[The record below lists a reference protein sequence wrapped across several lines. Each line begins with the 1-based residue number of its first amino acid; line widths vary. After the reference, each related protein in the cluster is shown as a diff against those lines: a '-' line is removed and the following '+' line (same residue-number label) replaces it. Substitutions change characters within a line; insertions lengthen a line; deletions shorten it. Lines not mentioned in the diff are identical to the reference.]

1 MFSPDK
7 LYVEK
12 RDKRCFRPLESTKSR
27 GGVLLRYFLLSL
39 LAFPMGCT
47 TTVQKKVFHLE
58 KIKEQA
64 ATLKKSPLFRWESQI
79 SHLNFTHYEVTLS
92 QEKERPH
99 LLEKN
104 VSSLSKEQARLATYF
119 QNWVSVGQATEFQ
132 FQLTQNSFQYETDYL
147 FSLRAVGSEGQ
158 VLATETI
165 SWRVEERPFGF
176 GHVELSWEGERGK
189 TLTMEFQPESSQ
201 DFLVECYEVAI
212 GSYPESDDVVGWT
225 DIRKNKRHSFEN
237 IKSKLR
243 GQESYYVSVR
253 AVDEKER
260 RTVAQSESVSPPPDL
275 ELRSLQL
282 TGLSHTNQ
290 APLAT
295 WVVALSEPTY
305 TVDHYEIAVGTTS
318 GASDVLDWKNIET
331 VTSYRITHGVD
342 GVSLLLSLA
351 TDYYISVRA
360 MKDGAV
366 VDTITSQAFQATPP
380 TLRFSSLSL
389 SERGLTFQSPIAT
402 WTVETTP
409 DYVLDHYE
417 VALGSSNGSA
427 DLVDWVSIGLQTSY
441 QFTDIDPIFSLFQQD
456 YYFTVKAV
464 SSTQST
470 VIASSPWRPANPV
483 TAVVSV
489 EGNSQSKT
497 LSPNI
502 LLSVSLEASIWSLYL
517 PGYRIPLCEL
527 AIGTRSGQN
536 DVVDWV
542 DIGTSSQWKFEDIS
556 PELSLETDYYVTL
569 RLTDSNGSQMY
580 FSSEAWQVECLSG
593 EELSEGNCVPLPD
606 STQDSVLEFTDLSKN
621 LSYLK
626 ASAQWTVDGDSDVSF
641 YEVAIGTTEGGS
653 EALSW
658 TNVGKVLSYEADIST
673 LAHTMIQPDRS
684 VTDVSYYL
692 SVRAKDASDT
702 VLGTTTSSSWKRPF
716 VYVPEL
722 AEFDPSR
729 PSSTPRYIL
738 ENLRKKHGFR
748 LSHYEVAIG
757 TTVGGTDVLS
767 WKDVGK
773 TPVFYEGGLTLI
785 SGTTYHFSVRV
796 VEETTNTQAFVKVKS
811 ISFTP
816 GTAPAFSYSSLTV
829 QQNAFWPQ
837 DQVGSIFVGT
847 VKSDKCLVLESSV
860 LKAKD
865 CDTSAAQKWELTS
878 DNKLKNQGKCLSF
891 TETTVGES
899 FSFTTQALDCAHAS
913 VSTFSIYN
921 KKVKEDNLSRYL
933 VLDGEL
939 ITLNTSVTDEEAAS
953 NLRLVPTVRVFI
965 DDCFDCQSFSVPGS
979 THGQVVKDIAQG
991 LYSLDLFVS
1000 GAVDFET
1007 NELEIPS
1014 NEGTL
1019 FQSISQRGPVH
1030 IINKSTSVYDYVEAL
1045 KEVKKI
1051 EENFSP
1057 FPLVI
1062 TSAGNSGPSSCTSQN
1077 AQIGRQIA
1085 LTQEGLL
1092 NAGYTQTEI
1101 EAQKLYKACDMFVV
1115 AMLDRGHADHI
1126 VVVARGLT
1134 GGHEPS
1140 SFLQDHWLVQEQ
1152 NLVLQKPPASALSI
1166 TSSWIT
1172 PFVTGL
1178 ATMLKVKYPH
1188 LTAKQLKGVI
1198 LDTADEVTPSSTYG
1212 KGRWNVEA
1220 ALARVTHLENREPSY
1235 SGWVDGASTLSLLP
1249 IFHWQDQ
1256 LVWPNTSL
1264 DHYEVAIGTTTG
1276 GHDVLDWTSAGVFT
1290 SYQTEALTL
1299 NADQTYH
1306 VSLRAVRNSVADTTE
1321 ILSTPWSFQK
1331 PPLESEPINIDSLIT
1346 PILSSVS
1353 GESQNRVNSQN
1364 QNSYEISGL
1373 CSSEDLTMSFSI
1385 NNRVL
1390 ATSVCDGIN
1399 FQALLDLSS
1408 FDDGAI
1414 EVSMVIANGSGD
1426 LSVTTVSLTKD
1437 SVLPSISSL
1446 AGENGN
1452 KVNFSN
1458 KASYTVSGSCD
1469 DSTATLSFSH
1479 GDDAVSNTV
1488 CDGTSFTKDL
1498 DLQALTDGPLRLVV
1512 TFRDSYGNFTSE
1524 ALTLTKDT
1532 AVPSVSSLVGENGNR
1547 INLQSK
1553 ASYTVS
1559 GNCDDSTAALS
1570 FSHGD
1575 DAVSNTVCDGT
1586 SFTKDLDLQALTDG
1600 PIRLVVTLRDSH
1612 GNFSSETLNLTK
1624 DTVVPSVS
1632 SLAGEN
1638 GNKVNFSNKASY
1650 TVSGNCDEN
1659 SSTIS
1664 FSQESTSFGST
1675 TCSAGRFQLEL
1686 DLQALSDGAITLTV
1700 LARDLSGNSSTQSL
1714 SLTKDTVSPSVSSLA
1729 GENDNTIDFRNYT
1742 SYTVSGSCTQ
1752 DGDKVSVTIASATQ
1766 TGVCTNSL
1774 FSLDFDFSSLENS
1787 DSIQV
1792 VVEISDTS
1800 ENSFQTSFV
1809 LSKNTQAFISSWT
1822 IASNNL
1828 QLELPLKESFVYDF
1842 QVDWGDGSTGTVTSY
1857 DDPDRVHTYASA
1869 GDYTVTISGVL
1880 EAFGAFDS
1888 ETPYKEQIQ
1897 SVSHLGTLEWKDLS
1911 HAFSAA
1917 SSLTTVSGGDV
1928 SQVTDMRYMFYG
1940 ASNARPDVSS
1950 WDVSSVTDMSYMF
1963 SDMKGATLDVSDW
1976 DTSQVTN
1983 MIGMFSFSTL
1993 SSVDV
1998 SGWDTSEVTN
2008 MRGMFADSDVSGL
2021 DVSSWDVSRV
2031 TDMSYM
2037 FQLAGFVPDV
2047 SSWQFH
2053 NSVNLSYFLQK
2064 SNMSTENYSKLL
2076 IHLASL
2082 PQLAPQTLG
2091 SPVARDDGLEATLT
2105 ARETLIRR
2113 GWILLSLSLTIS
2125 GANENRVNFYNQ
2137 RDFRVS
2143 GTCDF
2148 AVESISF
2155 SSGSTDLGST
2165 ACQEEAFSKGLNLES
2180 FPDGDVTIT
2189 LTATDSSDRSL
2200 SFTLLVHKDT
2210 TPPPLS
2216 SIEGANSN
2224 VVTSVNES
2232 SYTLTGDCQNSET
2245 PITITFGSVT
2255 KNNVV
2260 CDGSTFEAQLDLSS
2274 FASEPILVVVSTQID
2289 GITHEASLILLKNIQ
2304 PFISVWKITSE
2315 NLQLKL
2321 PLKEG
2326 FVYDFQVDWGD
2337 GNTGTVTSYDDPDR
2351 VHTYPSSGDYTVTVS
2366 GVLEAFGA
2374 SDSKAPYKKQIR
2386 KVDNLG
2392 DVRWKSLSH
2401 AFSAASSLTTVSGG
2415 DVSQVTDMG
2424 YMFYGA
2430 LNARPD
2436 VSSWDVSSV
2445 TDMSYMFSDMRGATL
2460 DVSDW
2465 DTSQVTNM
2473 GGMFNFSTLSSV
2485 DVSGWDTS
2493 QVTNMRSMFADS
2505 DVSGLD
2511 VSSWD
2516 VFLVTDMSYM
2526 FQLAGFVP
2534 DVSSWQFHSSVNLLS
2549 FVERSDMSTENYSK
2563 LLIRLAS
2570 LPQLVPQTLSPPVA
2584 EHDNSP
2590 EAVAAFNVL
2599 LSRGW
2604 VLTPSEL

>member
-1 MFSPDK
+1 
-7 LYVEK
+7 
-12 RDKRCFRPLESTKSR
+12 
-27 GGVLLRYFLLSL
+27 
-39 LAFPMGCT
+39 MGCT

-360 MKDGAV
+360 MKDGVV
-366 VDTITSQAFQATPP
+366 VDTITSQVFQATPP

-402 WTVETTP
+402 WTVEKTP

-580 FSSEAWQVECLSG
+580 FSSEVWQVECPSG
-593 EELSEGNCVPLPD
+593 EELSEGQCVPLPD

-722 AEFDPSR
+722 AELDPSR
-729 PSSTPRYIL
+729 PSSTPRYVL

-748 LSHYEVAIG
+748 LSRYEVAIG

-865 CDTSAAQKWELTS
+865 CDTSAAQKWELTN
-878 DNKLKNQGKCLSF
+878 DNKLKNQGRCLSF

-913 VSTFSIYN
+913 VSTFSVYN

-1051 EENFSP
+1051 EDNFSP

-1212 KGRWNVEA
+1212 KGRWNVES

-1264 DHYEVAIGTTTG
+1264 DRYEVAMGTTTG

-1306 VSLRAVRNSVADTTE
+1306 VSLRAVRNAVADTTE

-1331 PPLESEPINIDSLIT
+1331 PPLESEPIDTNSLIT

-1353 GESQNRVNSQN
+1353 GEGQNRVNSQN

-1390 ATSVCDGIN
+1390 ATSVCDGTN
-1399 FQALLDLSS
+1399 FQALLDLSG

-1437 SVLPSISSL
+1437 SVLPS
-1446 AGENGN
+1446 
-1452 KVNFSN
+1452 
-1458 KASYTVSGSCD
+1458 
-1469 DSTATLSFSH
+1469 
-1479 GDDAVSNTV
+1479 
-1488 CDGTSFTKDL
+1488 
-1498 DLQALTDGPLRLVV
+1498 
-1512 TFRDSYGNFTSE
+1512 
-1524 ALTLTKDT
+1524 
-1532 AVPSVSSLVGENGNR
+1532 
-1547 INLQSK
+1547 
-1553 ASYTVS
+1553 
-1559 GNCDDSTAALS
+1559 
-1570 FSHGD
+1570 
-1575 DAVSNTVCDGT
+1575 
-1586 SFTKDLDLQALTDG
+1586 
-1600 PIRLVVTLRDSH
+1600 
-1612 GNFSSETLNLTK
+1612 
-1624 DTVVPSVS
+1624 
-1632 SLAGEN
+1632 
-1638 GNKVNFSNKASY
+1638 
-1650 TVSGNCDEN
+1650 
-1659 SSTIS
+1659 
-1664 FSQESTSFGST
+1664 
-1675 TCSAGRFQLEL
+1675 
-1686 DLQALSDGAITLTV
+1686 
-1700 LARDLSGNSSTQSL
+1700 
-1714 SLTKDTVSPSVSSLA
+1714 VSSLA
-1729 GENDNTIDFRNYT
+1729 GENDNTISFRNYT

-1752 DGDKVSVTIASATQ
+1752 DGDEVSVTIASATQ
-1766 TGVCTNSL
+1766 TGICTNSL

-1787 DSIQV
+1787 DSIPV

-1809 LSKNTQAFISSWT
+1809 LSKNTQAFTSSWT
-1822 IASNNL
+1822 IASSNL
-1828 QLELPLKESFVYDF
+1828 QLELPLKEGFVYDF

-1857 DDPDRVHTYASA
+1857 DDPDRVHAYASA
-1869 GDYTVTISGVL
+1869 GDYTVTISGVF

-1911 HAFSAA
+1911 HAFSHALN
-1917 SSLTTVSGGDV
+1917 LTTVSGGDV

-1940 ASNARPDVSS
+1940 ASKARPDVSS

-1963 SDMKGATLDVSDW
+1963 SDVKGATLDVSDW
-1976 DTSQVTN
+1976 DTSEVTN

-1993 SSVDV
+1993 SSLDV

-2021 DVSSWDVSRV
+2021 DVSSWDVSSV

-2053 NSVNLSYFLQK
+2053 NSVNLSYFIQK

-2113 GWILLSLSLTIS
+2113 GWTLLSLSLTIS

-2143 GTCDF
+2143 GTCDL

-2210 TPPPLS
+2210 TPPPLN
-2216 SIEGANSN
+2216 SIEGADSN

-2232 SYTLTGDCQNSET
+2232 SYTLTGDCQNSES

-2274 FASEPILVVVSTQID
+2274 FASGPILVVVSTQID
-2289 GITHEASLILLKNIQ
+2289 GTTHEASLILLKNIQ

-2337 GNTGTVTSYDDPDR
+2337 GSTGTVTSYNDPDR
-2351 VHTYPSSGDYTVTVS
+2351 VHTYPSSGDYTVTIS

-2374 SDSKAPYKKQIR
+2374 SDPKTPYKKQIR
-2386 KVDNLG
+2386 RVDNLG

-2401 AFSAASSLTTVSGG
+2401 AFSAAFSLTTVSGG
-2415 DVSQVTDMG
+2415 DVSQVTDME

-2430 LNARPD
+2430 LKARPD

-2445 TDMSYMFSDMRGATL
+2445 TDMSYMFSDMQGATL

-2465 DTSQVTNM
+2465 DTSRVTNM
-2473 GGMFNFSTLSSV
+2473 RGMFNFSILSSV

-2505 DVSGLD
+2505 DISGLD

-2534 DVSSWQFHSSVNLLS
+2534 DVSSWQFHSSVNLLG

-2604 VLTPSEL
+2604 VLTP